1 MPWAGPPRRLRNDSL
16 ACVGMGAFMNRRLR
30 RHGMSTEVES
40 GGESIKGPEDDIKS
54 LENDFIRLRDEAQRL
69 LSERVHLENDLANL
83 KKKTSSLET
92 EVRILTNPPLIIG
105 HLQDVLDDERAIVRS
120 SNGTVFQVSINQRL
134 DPDILRPGTR
144 VALNQE
150 SLSIIEVLHDAWDP
164 MVSGAEMIE
173 RPDINYES
181 VGGLD
186 EQIEQVR
193 ESIELPLEK
202 PELFR
207 KVGIEPPKGI
217 LLVGPPGCGKTML
230 AKAVASQTKATFIRM
245 VGSELAQKYIGEGG
259 RMVRELFSLAKDKAP
274 TIIFLDEIDAIG
286 AKRLDSATSGDREV
300 QRTLMQLLAEL
311 DGFDALEDVKIIA
324 ATNRP
329 DILDDALLRPGRFDR
344 VIEIPLPNDK
354 GRKSILSIHLSKM
367 TTSRVN
373 IAKATDATEGFSG
386 AELKAACVESGMIAI
401 RDGRSK
407 VTQIDVLNA
416 IDLVKKKRESNG
428 NSSSPEELYG

>member
-1 MPWAGPPRRLRNDSL
+1 
-16 ACVGMGAFMNRRLR
+16 MG
-30 RHGMSTEVES
+30 TEVDS
-40 GGESIKGPEDDIKS
+40 GNSEPFGSDDTDLKS
-54 LENDFIRLRDEAQRL
+54 LEQDFKKLQDEAQRL
-69 LSERVHLENDLANL
+69 LSERVHLENDLANI
-83 KKKTSSLET
+83 KKRASRLDE
-92 EVRILTNPPLIIG
+92 EVRILKSPPLIIG
-105 HLQDVLDDERAIVRS
+105 HLQDILDDERAIVRS

-134 DPDILRPGTR
+134 DKSKLKPGTR
-144 VALNQE
+144 IALNQDT
-150 SLSIIEVLHDAWDP
+150 LSIIEILHDAWDP

-173 RPDINYES
+173 RPTTTYEN

-186 EQIEQVR
+186 EQVLQVR
-193 ESIELPLEK
+193 EAIELPLEK

-207 KVGIEPPKGI
+207 KVGIDPPKGI

-230 AKAVASQTKATFIRM
+230 AKAVASQTNATFIRM

-274 TIIFLDEIDAIG
+274 AIIFLDEIDAIG

-344 VIEIPLPNDK
+344 VIEIPLPDSD
-354 GRKSILSIHLSKM
+354 GRKTILSIHLTKMSK
-367 TTSRVN
+367 SRINV
-373 IAKATDATEGFSG
+373 
-386 AELKAACVESGMIAI
+386 
-401 RDGRSK
+401 SK
-407 VTQIDVLNA
+407 VV
-416 IDLVKKKRESNG
+416 
-428 NSSSPEELYG
+428 ELT